1 MNSRS
6 DAIRYHVRPCNQT
19 HSHTN
24 QTPSDAISG
33 VRHLQSMLGRHL
45 MAMQLNL
52 RRAQPA
58 LQRRILLACIVQLL
72 SDDLGAISVRR
83 ALSTQPG

>member
-1 MNSRS
+1 
-6 DAIRYHVRPCNQT
+6 
-19 HSHTN
+19 
-24 QTPSDAISG
+24 
-33 VRHLQSMLGRHL
+33 MLGRHL
-45 MAMQLNL
+45 MTMQLEL

-83 ALSTQPG
+83 ALSTQPS